1 MEPVKILSD
10 ELRIIEVVLDCLDR
24 LADAADSTGR
34 IDKQDALD
42 IVDFIRN
49 FADRCHHGKEEDH
62 LFAAL
67 TEKGFP
73 SESGPVGVMLHEHE
87 LGRAFVKG
95 MAENIEK
102 AALGEKEAITAFTVG
117 ARDYIILL
125 RNHIHK
131 EDNIL
136 FPIAS
141 RILTPEDKEKILQKF
156 ETAEK
161 EHMGEGTHGK
171 YLKLAESL
179 ARKYGVKLESS
190 LVHSCACGH

>member
-10 ELRIIEVVLDCLDR
+10 EHRIIEVVLDILDR
-24 LADAADSTGR
+24 VADTADSNNS
-34 IDKQDALD
+34 INKQDALD

-62 LFAAL
+62 LFKAL
-67 TEKGFP
+67 TEKGLP
-73 SESGPVGVMLHEHE
+73 EDSGPIGVMLYEHE
-87 LGRAFVKG
+87 LGRTYVRG
-95 MAENIEK
+95 MADNIEK
-102 AALGEKEAITAFTVG
+102 AVSGDKEALSNFTIN
-117 ARDYIILL
+117 ARNYTTLL

-141 RILTPEDKEKILQKF
+141 KILSPEDKGKILQKF
-156 ETAEK
+156 EKVEK

-171 YLKLAESL
+171 YLKIAQALAQ
-179 ARKYGVKLESS
+179 KYGVETESS
-190 LVHSCACGH
+190 LFHSCACGH